1 MNKIIID
8 YIENIE
14 VDFDNAPIDNL
25 QALDYLQDGI
35 FHLAGL
41 VKTKEARNTK
51 SSGVGESGYIPGKE
65 TQFYWS
71 NTNSENNLLLNQF
84 NWFVIS
90 CINYI
95 RIVALVDIM
104 MKNNW
109 KINDI
114 KGHTEEIKK
123 YCSGYT
129 EKVIPE
135 LLRWRNKISA
145 HPSAADPRVIDNIGL
160 LEFSLMNQ
168 LTFASPHY
176 YVGGFNWSNSGEESD
191 LAPWSL
197 IEVFENRLIPRYWPD
212 IQKVEKKAI

>member
-14 VDFDNAPIDNL
+14 VDLDNAPIDNL

-41 VKTKEARNTK
+41 VKTKEVRNTK
-51 SSGVGESGYIPGKE
+51 SSGVNESGYIPGKE

-109 KINDI
+109 KTNDI
-114 KGHTEEIKK
+114 KGHTEDIKK
-123 YCSGYT
+123 
-129 EKVIPE
+129 I
-135 LLRWRNKISA
+135 L
-145 HPSAADPRVIDNIGL
+145 
-160 LEFSLMNQ
+160 
-168 LTFASPHY
+168 
-176 YVGGFNWSNSGEESD
+176 
-191 LAPWSL
+191 
-197 IEVFENRLIPRYWPD
+197 
-212 IQKVEKKAI
+212 